1 MAGAELVG
9 RKRSEPGLET
19 VNGAPF
25 CGRDTCWPKAN
36 PGDQKGAEPPFLAVR
51 TC

>member
-19 VNGAPF
+19 VNVAPF

-36 PGDQKGAEPPFLAVR
+36 LGDQKGAEPPFLAVR